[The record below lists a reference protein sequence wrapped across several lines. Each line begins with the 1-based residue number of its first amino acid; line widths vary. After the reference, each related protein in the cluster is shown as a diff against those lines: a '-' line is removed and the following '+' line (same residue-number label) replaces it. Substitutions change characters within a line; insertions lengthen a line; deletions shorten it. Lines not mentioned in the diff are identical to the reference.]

1 MDNYSKHSGARQAVG
16 RGRGSPRAVEIAG
29 IIRTIRRRGRSRTAR
44 AARARGLDLRSE
56 AMHGR
61 RPRSMAEL
69 FQRLV
74 GHTFQVRGDLWDWFN
89 RLTREE
95 WVVVLAVV
103 SVLGFLCMLGYGS
116 RSKY

>member
-1 MDNYSKHSGARQAVG
+1 M
-16 RGRGSPRAVEIAG
+16 
-29 IIRTIRRRGRSRTAR
+29 
-44 AARARGLDLRSE
+44 SE
-56 AMHGR
+56 F
-61 RPRSMAEL
+61 
-69 FQRLV
+69 FQRIF
-74 GHTFQVRGDLWDWFN
+74 GASSHVRGDVWDWFQ